1 MYVELMDSGIPD
13 LNSAFHKQKFS
24 RFRNRNSGIRITLH
38 GMKEVGHHFTE
49 NIRDRLIDTI
59 FFPPVLACFWV
70 SP

>member
-13 LNSAFHKQKFS
+13 LISRFQGHGFPFHKQKFP

-38 GMKEVGHHFTE
+38 GMKEAGHHFTE

-59 FFPPVLACFWV
+59 FSLRY
-70 SP
+70 